1 MGYQKFTQCT
11 PLSFFS
17 LVRHYVFG
25 CEMGEVFSMSG
36 TYEFIKQV
44 GNREGKR
51 LLEDPEINARILLKW
66 IIENMGR

>member
-1 MGYQKFTQCT
+1 
-11 PLSFFS
+11 
-17 LVRHYVFG
+17 
-25 CEMGEVFSMSG
+25 MGEVFSMSG